1 MKSNLNKILVV
12 LIATTFLISCTKDDL
27 IEPQP
32 PISEIKSQLKIDE
45 VSGIKLETPFVT
57 SEVSMNVK
65 TSSAGKVI
73 IKILDLTNKVISKE
87 EVSVKEG
94 DNILKVYTSALPSS
108 AYRIALYD
116 SNGVMIGIT
125 DFNKIN

>member
-1 MKSNLNKILVV
+1 MKSNINKILVV

-27 IEPQP
+27 EPQP
-32 PISEIKSQLKIDE
+32 PISEIKAELKIDAL
-45 VSGIKLETPFVT
+45 SGIKLETPFVT
-57 SEVSMNVK
+57 NEVSMNVK

-73 IKILDLTNKVISKE
+73 IRILDLTNKVISKE